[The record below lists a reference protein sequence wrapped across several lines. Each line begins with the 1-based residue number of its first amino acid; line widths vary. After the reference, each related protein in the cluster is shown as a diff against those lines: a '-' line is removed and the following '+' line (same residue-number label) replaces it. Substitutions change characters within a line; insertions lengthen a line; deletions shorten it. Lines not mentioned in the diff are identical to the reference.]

1 MTDDLELRVTIGDLL
16 DSQTELFAQRDALV
30 HVEAGTRLTYQEFK
44 DECDRVARGLM
55 ALGIEKGQH
64 VGVWV
69 TKCSAGVV
77 GQFGTAELGAVLVR
91 VDRSV

>member
-44 DECDRVARGLM
+44 DCLLYTSPSPRDQTG
-55 ALGIEKGQH
+55 
-64 VGVWV
+64 
-69 TKCSAGVV
+69 
-77 GQFGTAELGAVLVR
+77 
-91 VDRSV
+91 